1 MTTWPSPKT
10 DFRSWRGKRRD
21 RAFERGSRRGKAVW
35 REDGIL
41 RTRMRERDV
50 DQETEHRR
58 ALDDARGDF
67 AGRHVFACPHGLT
80 EEWVIRR
87 AVSGRTDQYEVFVGG
102 LLAVS
107 VGAKLLGLLVAERY
121 RRGPMGADE
130 MAGFVERNRPKKRAK
145 L

>member
-1 MTTWPSPKT
+1 M
-10 DFRSWRGKRRD
+10 
-21 RAFERGSRRGKAVW
+21 W